1 MVVEIYNDLA
11 LAMVEK
17 SLGGLGQLAK
27 EKRELTD
34 NTVLAKQ
41 DFAISLLTWR
51 LLSTRAIISS
61 SNCLTIVPY

>member
-1 MVVEIYNDLA
+1 MAIRELNTAENIVE
-11 LAMVEK
+11 
-17 SLGGLGQLAK
+17 G
-27 EKRELTD
+27 EKRELAD

>member
-1 MVVEIYNDLA
+1 MAIHELNTAENIVE
-11 LAMVEK
+11 
-17 SLGGLGQLAK
+17 G
-27 EKRELTD
+27 EKRELAD

-41 DFAISLLTWR
+41 DFAMSLLTWR

>member
-1 MVVEIYNDLA
+1 MAIRELNIAENIVE
-11 LAMVEK
+11 
-17 SLGGLGQLAK
+17 G
-27 EKRELTD
+27 EKRELAD

-41 DFAISLLTWR
+41 AFAISLLTWR

>member
-1 MVVEIYNDLA
+1 MGIRELNIAENIVE
-11 LAMVEK
+11 
-17 SLGGLGQLAK
+17 G
-27 EKRELTD
+27 EKRELAD

-41 DFAISLLTWR
+41 AFAISLLTWR

>member
-1 MVVEIYNDLA
+1 MAIGELNIAENIVE
-11 LAMVEK
+11 
-17 SLGGLGQLAK
+17 G
-27 EKRELTD
+27 EKRELAD

-41 DFAISLLTWR
+41 AFAISLLTWR

>member
-1 MVVEIYNDLA
+1 MAIRELNIAENIVE
-11 LAMVEK
+11 
-17 SLGGLGQLAK
+17 G
-27 EKRELTD
+27 EKRELAD

-41 DFAISLLTWR
+41 AFAISLLTWC

>member
-1 MVVEIYNDLA
+1 MAIHELNTAENIVE
-11 LAMVEK
+11 
-17 SLGGLGQLAK
+17 G
-27 EKRELTD
+27 EKRELAD